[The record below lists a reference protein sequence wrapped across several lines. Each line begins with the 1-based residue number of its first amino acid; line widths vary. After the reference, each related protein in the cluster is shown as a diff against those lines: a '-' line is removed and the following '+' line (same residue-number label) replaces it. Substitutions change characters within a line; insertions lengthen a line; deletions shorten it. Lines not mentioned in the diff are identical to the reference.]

1 MSNSFLRKKS
11 LTKILEDAR
20 KGLDDGHG
28 HGLRKILGVTDL
40 TAMGIAAVIGAGI
53 FSTIGQAAYNGG
65 PGVIFLFMI
74 IAVTCG
80 FTALCYAEFAS
91 RVPVAGS
98 AYTYSYVT
106 IGEVVAWVIGWAL
119 ILEYA
124 IGNVVVS
131 ISWSSYF
138 INLMEG
144 FNIHIPAWLATDPKT
159 ARVLY
164 EAALRDGQPVDQL
177 AWMTAPAL
185 AGVRLIMNVPA
196 AVIVVLVTILAYIG
210 IRESKKSAN
219 FMVGLKLVVLAFIVG
234 IGVFYIHTDNWVP
247 FMPNH
252 FTGVLKG
259 VSAIFFAYIGFD
271 AISTTAEECAN
282 PQRDLP
288 RGMIYSLIICTVVY
302 VIVTLVITGMVN
314 YSEFRNVADPLAYV
328 FEKINLRKIGY
339 IVSISAVVAATSVM
353 IVFQI
358 GQPRIWMSMSRD
370 GLLPKRFSKIH
381 PKFHTPSFATR
392 VTGFVVAIPA
402 LFVDI
407 GIVTDLTSIGTLFA
421 FVLVCAGVLNLPRK
435 EKVAGDKKFN
445 LLYIN
450 GRFIIPVLLLVFL
463 YGYRDRIEA
472 AIANISHESHQ
483 EILFLIF
490 LVAALAITMMTLI
503 RKLSLIPI
511 LGMLFCLY
519 LMIEIPAR
527 SWLVFFGWMALGLAI
542 YFSYGY
548 RKSKLAGGVRESVI
562 GNR

>member
-20 KGLDDGHG
+20 KGLDDGHGG

-164 EAALRDGQPVDQL
+164 EAAVRDSQPVDQL
-177 AWMTAPAL
+177 AWMTAPAV

-196 AVIVVLVTILAYIG
+196 AVIVVLVTILAYVG

-302 VIVTLVITGMVN
+302 VVVTLVITGMVN

-381 PKFHTPSFATR
+381 PKFHTPSFATL
-392 VTGFVVAIPA
+392 VTGVVVALPA

-435 EKVAGDKKFN
+435 EKVTDDKKFN

-463 YGYRDRIEA
+463 YGYRDRIGA
-472 AIANISHESHQ
+472 AIANISDESHQ

-490 LVAALAITMMTLI
+490 LVAALGIAIMTFI

-527 SWLVFFGWMALGLAI
+527 SWLVFFGWMALGLTI

-548 RKSKLAGGVRESVI
+548 RKSKLAGGLR
-562 GNR
+562 

>member
-1 MSNSFLRKKS
+1 MLNSPFRKKS
-11 LTKILEDAR
+11 LTKILEDAQ

-28 HGLRKILGVTDL
+28 NLGLKKVLGVRDL

-53 FSTIGQAAYNGG
+53 FSTIGQAAYTGG
-65 PGVIFLFMI
+65 PGVIFLFMV

-138 INLMEG
+138 VNLMEG
-144 FNIHIPAWLATDPKT
+144 FGLNIPAWLVIDPGT
-159 ARVLY
+159 AHAMFD
-164 EAALRDGQPVDQL
+164 AAVEKGQPTERL
-177 AWMTAPAL
+177 AWTTAPAI
-185 AGVRLIMNVPA
+185 AGFRVIMNLPA
-196 AVIVVLVTILAYIG
+196 FTIVMMITGLVYIG

-219 FMVGLKLVVLAFIVG
+219 LMVAIKLVVLAIIVL
-234 IGVFYIHTDNWVP
+234 IGVFYINTDNWIP
-247 FMPNH
+247 FMPNG

-271 AISTTAEECAN
+271 AISTTAEECSN

-288 RGMIYSLIICTVVY
+288 RGMIYSLIICTVIY
-302 VIVTLVITGMVN
+302 VVVTLVITGMVN
-314 YSEFRNVADPLAYV
+314 YSEFKNVADPLAYV
-328 FEKINLRKIGY
+328 FEKINLRKVGY
-339 IVSISAVVAATSVM
+339 LVSMSAVIAATSVLV
-353 IVFQI
+353 VFQI

-370 GLLPKRFSKIH
+370 GLLPPRFGRIH
-381 PKFHTPSFATR
+381 PKFQTPAFSTI
-392 VTGFVVAIPA
+392 VSGFFVAVIA
-402 LFVDI
+402 LFVEI

-421 FVLVCAGVLNLPRK
+421 FVLVCAGVLNLPRQ
-435 EKVAGDKKFN
+435 EKMPGDKKFQ
-445 LLYIN
+445 LPYIN
-450 GRFIIPVLLLVFL
+450 GRWIITPLLLVFF
-463 YGYRDRIEA
+463 YGYSDRIQ
-472 AIANISHESHQ
+472 IALTNIRQQSHQ
-483 EILFLIF
+483 EVLFLIF
-490 LVAALAITMMTLI
+490 LVMATTIAVFTFV
-503 RKLSLIPI
+503 RKLSVIPV

-527 SWLVFFGWMALGLAI
+527 SWLVFFGWMTLGLMI
-542 YFSYGY
+542 YFGYGY
-548 RKSKLAGGVRESVI
+548 RKSKLSKS
-562 GNR
+562 